1 MPIQRIER
9 IENTPDL
16 SPIWVIG
23 DVQGCARALD
33 ELLAQPDIVSDL
45 NTNAHTQIW
54 FAGDLTNRGPDSL
67 GTLRRIRDLG
77 ERAVS
82 VLGNHDLHLLA
93 MAAGVRRPGPSDTFI
108 DVLNAPDAAHWIDWL
123 RHRPL
128 AHHANIHGQE
138 YLMVHAGV
146 LPQWSLA
153 QTLACA
159 HEVERA
165 LQADDWQQ
173 RLAAMYGNEPSRW
186 QADLRG
192 EDRLRIIVNALT
204 RLRMCRPDG
213 RMEFAHKG
221 TPRSGSP
228 QSADAQSR
236 THTDT
241 PLIPWFDVRDR
252 ITKNEATIVFGHWST
267 LGLMLRSD
275 AICLDTG
282 CIWGGQLTALR
293 LHDRKLVQICAMDPP
308 A

>member
-1 MPIQRIER
+1 MPIRHIK
-9 IENTPDL
+9 NTPDL
-16 SPIWVIG
+16 RPIWAIG

-33 ELLAQPDIVSDL
+33 ELLAQPGIASDL
-45 NTNAHTQIW
+45 DTDSRTQIW

-77 ERAVS
+77 KRAVA

-93 MAAGVRRPGPSDTFI
+93 MAAGV
-108 DVLNAPDAAHWIDWL
+108 LNAPDAASWIDWL

-128 AHHANIHGQE
+128 AHHANLHGQD

-186 QADLRG
+186 QADVRG

-221 TPRSGSP
+221 TP
-228 QSADAQSR
+228 QSAHAQSR
-236 THTDT
+236 NHTDT
-241 PLIPWFDVRDR
+241 PLVPWFDAPRR
-252 ITKNEATIVFGHWST
+252 ATKNEATIVFGHWST

-282 CIWGGQLTALR
+282 CVWGGQLTALR
-293 LHDRKLVQICAMDPP
+293 LHDRKLVHVCAIDPP